1 MCKQFSHRTLL
12 VGEKMAKKGTD
23 LVVSDKDLI
32 IEELN
37 KAYADE
43 WIAYFQYLSLA
54 TIATGRGSFQFADAI
69 KHIAKEE
76 LEHSEEV
83 AERIMQLGGEP
94 ITDWDEIN
102 KKANCSDPSKLPA
115 SKDLEGM
122 ARLILDDERCAI
134 GVYDKLM
141 ALTKDKDF
149 ITYNLMMHIL
159 EEEVHHE
166 DEILQFL
173 GE

>member
-1 MCKQFSHRTLL
+1 MS
-12 VGEKMAKKGTD
+12 KKSVD
-23 LVVSDKDLI
+23 LVSSDKGVI

-76 LEHSEEV
+76 LEHAEEV
-83 AERIMQLGGEP
+83 AGRILDLGGAP

-102 KKANCSDPSKLPA
+102 KKANCPYPSKLPGE
-115 SKDLEGM
+115 KDLEGM

-141 ALTKDKDF
+141 SLTKEKDF

-159 EEEVHHE
+159 EEEVQHE
-166 DEILQFL
+166 NKMLQFL